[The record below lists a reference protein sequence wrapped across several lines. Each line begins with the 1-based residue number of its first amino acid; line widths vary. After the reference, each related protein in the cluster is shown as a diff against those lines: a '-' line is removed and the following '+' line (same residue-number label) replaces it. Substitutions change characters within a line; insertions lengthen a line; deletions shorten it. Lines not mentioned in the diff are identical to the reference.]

1 MDRSGVAM
9 IISFGKFK
17 GEQVQFLPD
26 DYLWWLF
33 GQDFLK
39 PPLAEVVKSEVSM
52 RWPGKFE
59 IFLKQPRQRASKTKK
74 KPPELAAIK
83 SIFRELALK
92 FHPDTGGNTAAM
104 AALNEFYERLQT
116 IK

>member
-1 MDRSGVAM
+1 M
-9 IISFGKFK
+9 ILSFGKFK

-39 PPLAEVVKSEVSM
+39 PQLFDAVKSEVST

-59 IFLKQPRQRASKTKK
+59 IILKQPRQRQPRTRK
-74 KPPELAAIK
+74 KPIEHQAKIK
-83 SIFRELALK
+83 SIFRELAMQY
-92 FHPDTGGNTAAM
+92 HPDTGGNTAAM
-104 AALNEFYERLQT
+104 AALNEFYERLQKT
-116 IK
+116 

>member
-1 MDRSGVAM
+1 M

-17 GEQVQFLPD
+17 GERVQFLPD

-39 PPLAEVVKSEVSM
+39 PPLADAVKSEVSA

-59 IFLKQPRQRASKTKK
+59 IILKQAKPRLPRTKK
-74 KPPELAAIK
+74 KNIEHQAKIK
-83 SIFRELALK
+83 TIFRELALK

-104 AALNEFYERLQT
+104 QALNEFYAQLQAL
-116 IK
+116 K